1 MMYAGF
7 TKDDLKDFLTGSGL
21 ADNKDAVNDVENIV
35 FHCKNPGIVG
45 HPKYC
50 PGGCKEAKTDGNGDQ
65 C

>member
-1 MMYAGF
+1 MMDADF
-7 TKDDLKDFLTGSGL
+7 TKDDLKDSLTGSGL

-50 PGGCKEAKTDGNGDQ
+50 PGGYKEAKTDGDEDQ